1 MSVYKNNFSRELLEI
16 YRMGLFPMADSVDD
30 KEIYIVSPE
39 RRGLLP
45 ITDIHIPRSLLKKLK
60 KYPFNITI
68 DKDFENVIRSC
79 AEINSKRKESWIN
92 EIIIES
98 FLSLHKKGYAHS
110 VETWDKE
117 GNLVGGLYG
126 IEIGSVFCGESMFS
140 KANDA
145 SKIALIHLCSRLW
158 KGNFKILDCQFVN
171 SHLKQFG
178 CYEIEAQEYK
188 KMLNEAKDEKADF
201 LLKECESYKD
211 EYSLLVS
218 YLDMRNKNL

>member
-1 MSVYKNNFSRELLEI
+1 MSVHNNLSKELLKI

-39 RRGLLP
+39 MRGLLP
-45 ITDIHIPRSLLKKLK
+45 ITDIHIPKSLLKKLK

-68 DKDFENVIRSC
+68 DKDFENVIKSC
-79 AEINSKRKESWIN
+79 AEINNKRKESWIN

-98 FLSLHKKGYAHS
+98 FLSLHEKGYAHS
-110 VETWDKE
+110 VEAWDRE

-145 SKIALIHLCSRLW
+145 SKIALIHLCARLW
-158 KGNFKILDCQFVN
+158 KGDFKILDCQFVN
-171 SHLKQFG
+171 NHLEQFG
-178 CYEIEAQEYK
+178 CYEVAAQEYK
-188 KMLNEAKDEKADF
+188 NMLDKAKDEKADF
-201 LLKECESYKD
+201 LLEKYESYKD
-211 EYSLLVS
+211 EYDLLLS
-218 YLDMRNKNL
+218 YLNMRNKS